1 MRRPGEEGHA
11 LSFSFPFF
19 ASFLL
24 HDYTIFEPG
33 TGYLRDVVAY
43 ESQPTGSDLAE
54 EFQRHLL
61 SE

>member
-1 MRRPGEEGHA
+1 MRRSGEEGHA
-11 LSFSFPFF
+11 LFFPFF
-19 ASFLL
+19 ASLFTA
-24 HDYTIFEPG
+24 DCTIFEPE
-33 TGYLRDVVAY
+33 TGYLREVVAY